1 MNNTRL
7 KLFGGFLSLIC
18 SAFIG
23 SSIQAQ
29 SVDDAINA
37 ASNLPPQA
45 AASQEQI
52 NTVDDATMRLGDE
65 YQVVSKQVTGLK
77 VYNAQLQLQIDD
89 QNRQINNLDR
99 SIDEASIMGVQIAPV
114 MVEMIESLKQFIE
127 LDLPFH
133 LDDRRDSIARL
144 EANLGRSDITSAEKF
159 RQILEVYKIE
169 TDYGLNIETYTDT
182 IILDG
187 TELDVNIFRVGR
199 VAFTYQT
206 LDEAITGAW
215 NNQTNS
221 WEVVDSGDYK
231 NAIAQG
237 IRIAKKQAAI
247 DILSLPVAAPQG

>member
-45 AASQEQI
+45 AASQSQI
-52 NTVDDATMRLGDE
+52 DSVDDATIRLGDE

-133 LDDRRDSIARL
+133 LDNRRDSIARL
-144 EANLGRSDITSAEKF
+144 EGNLGRSDITSAEKF

-215 NNQTNS
+215 NNQTNA

-237 IRIAKKQAAI
+237 IRVAKKQAAI
-247 DILSLPVAAPQG
+247 DILSLPVAAPRG

>member
-1 MNNTRL
+1 MDNTRL

-23 SSIQAQ
+23 SSVQAQ

-45 AASQEQI
+45 AASQGQI
-52 NTVDDATMRLGDE
+52 DSVDDATMRLGDE
-65 YQVVSKQVTGLK
+65 YELVAKQVTGLK

-89 QNRQINNLDR
+89 QNRQIGNLDR

-133 LDDRRDSIARL
+133 LEDRRASIARL
-144 EANLGRSDITSAEKF
+144 EDNLGRSDITSAEKF

-182 IILDG
+182 IVNNG

-206 LDEAITGAW
+206 LDEATTGAW
-215 NNQTNS
+215 NNQTNA

-237 IRIAKKQAAI
+237 ISVAKKQAAI